1 MNDKKKIY
9 LSLSALGIEM
19 GLGLGIF
26 FFIGKWAEEKWE
38 FAPFGVIV
46 GGLFGLATAFRLAYQ
61 KIKKIQRWMEEE
73 EKNE

>member
-1 MNDKKKIY
+1 MNSNKKIY

-26 FFIGKWAEEKWE
+26 FFIGQWAEEKWDI
-38 FAPFGVIV
+38 APFGVIV

-61 KIKKIQRWMEEE
+61 KIKKIQKLMEEE
-73 EKNE
+73 NE